1 MVAMGEP
8 DPCREPLPRESRY
21 HGFRR
26 RAVSRVSEQLVLN
39 NKKKI
44 GRDKKEEKRE
54 RETRKR
60 EEGGRY

>member
-1 MVAMGEP
+1 MSGSEQ
-8 DPCREPLPRESRY
+8 Y
-21 HGFRR
+21 HEFKR

-54 RETRKR
+54 RD
-60 EEGGRY
+60 